1 MGSDGSVLLSPQ
13 TRYGHI
19 APSVFQS
26 IFHGRWARTG
36 DSQLTVDTFMLFYGE
51 LGIPPAIHGDDVGTW
66 RWVWDVE
73 PDFSGLSGG
82 TVSSKGW
89 RPAQDPIDDPGECCL
104 PRLTLTARRF

>member
-13 TRYGHI
+13 TQYGHI

-26 IFHGRWARTG
+26 IFHGRWTRTG

-51 LGIPPAIHGDDVGTW
+51 LGVPPAIHGADVGTW

-73 PDFSGLSGG
+73 PDFSGLSGE
-82 TVSSKGW
+82 TVSSNGW
-89 RPAQDPIDDPGECCL
+89 RPAQDPIDHPGECC
-104 PRLTLTARRF
+104 PPGLTLTARRF